1 MATASFRSATGRS
14 SVGKGR
20 EAAPSAG
27 GASKSSRSGTNRRSR
42 SLGRYSG
49 RFPPTPPGT
58 DDFATPRSRFVNK
71 VRGAGVPEVSVDDL
85 AEEFFRARAES
96 DEESDV
102 SCARNR
108 GRSSVASYLRGTESS
123 RQRGRSVSRPPDRQA
138 VLPKGVP
145 DRVSRRRRS
154 VSVARHRYSESEN
167 DVESQSSSIKSK
179 SKTSCN
185 NVLQLSSSHRAVKNG
200 VLSRSMSQKDFYH
213 SQDNYSSHSSSL
225 TDDEA
230 RDFRSGTC
238 GDEKTFQT
246 IYVQEKLRAT
256 KESSEYSNGNNI
268 QPKSS
273 EALETIVEIRRNYTT
288 KLEQSEKRK
297 QELLAQLA
305 WEEERGQELCKIVK
319 DLLPSTSP
327 AVPERQLRSRRR
339 SNDKTRMSNRLT
351 EEAEQYLAD
360 FLSNVEDTD
369 ISSFD
374 GERSDTSSS
383 IRDLGSNN
391 FKTVTHD
398 TLMRAR
404 PVPAD
409 ADGVLLPWL
418 QWETSTSPFSPC
430 KDKPGVPISTGNNS
444 YAAAATMLTQE
455 AGAEISNDSKI
466 TSSLGSWSP
475 GGIEN
480 SSMASHNRS
489 QSKFRFVDHH
499 SNGRTSAS
507 SFDMDEYLNLKRTED
522 LLFERLIQRRRIES
536 GGIILCGGRF
546 LI

>member
-71 VRGAGVPEVSVDDL
+71 VRGAGIPEVSVDDL

-154 VSVARHRYSESEN
+154 VSVARHRYSDTEN

-179 SKTSCN
+179 PKTSCN

-200 VLSRSMSQKDFYH
+200 VLSRSMSQKNFYH

-238 GDEKTFQT
+238 VDEKTFQT
-246 IYVQEKLRAT
+246 IYE
-256 KESSEYSNGNNI
+256 
-268 QPKSS
+268 
-273 EALETIVEIRRNYTT
+273 
-288 KLEQSEKRK
+288 SEKRK

-383 IRDLGSNN
+383 IRDPGSNI

-444 YAAAATMLTQE
+444 YATAATMLTQE

-489 QSKFRFVDHH
+489 QSKFRLVDHH
-499 SNGRTSAS
+499 SNGRTCAS

>member
-71 VRGAGVPEVSVDDL
+71 VRGAGIPEVSVDDL

-154 VSVARHRYSESEN
+154 VSVARHRYSDTEN

-179 SKTSCN
+179 PKTSCN

-200 VLSRSMSQKDFYH
+200 VLSRSMSQKNFYH

-238 GDEKTFQT
+238 VDEKTFQT
-246 IYVQEKLRAT
+246 IYELRAT

-383 IRDLGSNN
+383 IRDPGSNI

-444 YAAAATMLTQE
+444 YATAATMLTQE

-489 QSKFRFVDHH
+489 QSKFRLVDHH
-499 SNGRTSAS
+499 SNGRTCAS